1 VAETL
6 EPSTIDEL
14 RRTVAAAVDVETPLE
29 IVGAGSKREFGRPV
43 EAGRVVRLDGLSGIT
58 LYEPAELVMSAKAG
72 TSLAEVERQLADS
85 GQQLAFEPPDYGAV
99 LGGEAG
105 RQTIGGV
112 LACNLAGPR
121 RIKAGAARDHFLGV
135 QAITGRGDLIK
146 SGGRVVKNV
155 TGYDLCKLLAGSFG
169 TLAVMTDLTFKVLPA
184 PEVSLTLMLRPT
196 DRVAGFAALRAA
208 MASAYDVAGAAFL
221 PESAAARSSV
231 AEIAAGG
238 SDLALI
244 RIEGPEPSVRYRAGA
259 LQQLLASHGSE
270 IREAGDVA
278 SISLWRD
285 IRDVALLPQDTTTLW
300 RVSVPPASGPGILQ
314 ALEARLS
321 FGWLADWAG
330 GLLWLAAGEAEDG
343 GAAAIRETIAASGGH
358 ATLIRGPEA
367 LRARIEVFQ
376 PQPPPLARLTARV
389 KDSFDPKRIL
399 NPGRMYRDV

>member
-1 VAETL
+1 VPETSKPDTAE
-6 EPSTIDEL
+6 EL
-14 RRTVAAAVDVETPLE
+14 RKTVAAAVDGGTALE
-29 IVGAGSKREFGRPV
+29 VVGAGSKRGFGRPV

-58 LYEPAELVMSAKAG
+58 LYEPAELVMSARAG
-72 TSLAEVERQLADS
+72 TPLAEIERQLADS

-135 QAITGRGDLIK
+135 QAVTGRGDLIK

-155 TGYDLCKLLAGSFG
+155 TGYDICKLLAGSFG
-169 TLAVMTDLTFKVLPA
+169 TLAVLTEVTFKVLPA
-184 PEVSLTLMLRPT
+184 PEVSSTLLLRPR
-196 DRVAGFAALRAA
+196 DRTTGFAALRAA

-221 PESAAARSSV
+221 PASAASRSSV
-231 AEIAAGG
+231 AEIADAG
-238 SDLALI
+238 SDLALV

-259 LQQLLASHGSE
+259 LKQLLASHGSE
-270 IREAGDVA
+270 IGEAGDDPSV
-278 SISLWRD
+278 ILWRE
-285 IRDVALLPQDTTTLW
+285 IRDVRLLPQDTPSLW
-300 RVSVPPASGPGILQ
+300 RVSVPPGSGAG
-314 ALEARLS
+314 ALEALEPLLS

-343 GAAAIRETIAASGGH
+343 GAAAIREAIAASGGH

-376 PQPPPLARLTARV
+376 PQPPALARLSARV